1 VLPSHRRLKQ
11 PRKDDYAIHRSSHRA
26 TRSGA
31 DLAAAVLVVLGVSV
45 VSFFLTFLT
54 GDPAE
59 IMLPPGAT
67 AVQIAKFRAE
77 WGFADPLPVQYWR
90 FLRRAIHG
98 DFGVSLQHGQSSLPL
113 IAARLPA
120 TLQLT
125 VTAMLLAIVLAVP
138 LGVLAATHRG
148 GKLDLLTMGVALFG
162 QSVPNFWLAIMMILL
177 FAVSWGWLPTSGRGG
192 WTHVVMPAA
201 AIAINLMAL
210 LTRLVRTTMIE
221 VLSEDFVRTGRSKGL
236 RELAVVLR
244 HALPNAL
251 IPLVTVVGL
260 QFGYILGGAVVIET
274 IFTWPGVGLFTIQAI
289 MNRDYPVAAVGVA
302 AGLVAGYLGGRV
314 GAVIMR
320 VVDLNLAFPLI
331 LLALA
336 VVALLGANL
345 RNLVIVMAITTWIIY
360 ARVVRGLTRT
370 LREQEFVQAVRAL
383 GARDARIIAR
393 HVLPTVLAPIMVIWT
408 LEVARVILMESALS
422 FLGLGV
428 PPPTPTWGRML
439 AEGRD
444 YLTLAGWISIFPGLA
459 IMVTV
464 LGINFLGDGLRDLRD
479 PRLRGQT

>member
-1 VLPSHRRLKQ
+1 VRAYVAGRLAT
-11 PRKDDYAIHRSSHRA
+11 AI
-26 TRSGA
+26 
-31 DLAAAVLVVLGVSV
+31 LVILGVSV

-67 AVQIAKFRAE
+67 AAQIEQFRAE

-90 FLRRAIHG
+90 FLRRAAHG
-98 DFGVSLQHGQSSLPL
+98 DFGVSLRHGQSSLPL

-148 GKLDLLTMGVALFG
+148 GPVDLLAMGVALVG

-177 FAVSWGWLPTSGRGG
+177 FAVSWGLLPTSGRGG
-192 WTHVVMPAA
+192 VAHVVMPAA

-210 LTRLVRTTMIE
+210 LTRLVRSTMIE
-221 VLSEDFVRTGRSKGL
+221 MLSEDYVRTARAKGL
-236 RELAVVLR
+236 REVFVTGR

-289 MNRDYPVAAVGVA
+289 LNRDYPVVQAAVFILATGVVLINLA
-302 AGLVAGYLGGRV
+302 
-314 GAVIMR
+314 
-320 VVDLNLAFPLI
+320 VDLLYVWL
-331 LLALA
+331 
-336 VVALLGANL
+336 
-345 RNLVIVMAITTWIIY
+345 
-360 ARVVRGLTRT
+360 
-370 LREQEFVQAVRAL
+370 
-383 GARDARIIAR
+383 
-393 HVLPTVLAPIMVIWT
+393 
-408 LEVARVILMESALS
+408 
-422 FLGLGV
+422 
-428 PPPTPTWGRML
+428 
-439 AEGRD
+439 
-444 YLTLAGWISIFPGLA
+444 
-459 IMVTV
+459 
-464 LGINFLGDGLRDLRD
+464 D
-479 PRLRGQT
+479 PRIRVT

>member
-1 VLPSHRRLKQ
+1 MRRYIAGRL
-11 PRKDDYAIHRSSHRA
+11 A
-26 TRSGA
+26 T
-31 DLAAAVLVVLGVSV
+31 AVLVILGVSA

-67 AVQIAKFRAE
+67 AAQIEKFRAE

-90 FLRRAIHG
+90 FLKRAVHG
-98 DFGVSLQHGQSSLPL
+98 DFGISLRHGQQSLPL

-148 GKLDLLTMGVALFG
+148 GPIDFLAMGVALVG

-177 FAVSWGWLPTSGRGG
+177 FAVSWGLLPTSGRGG
-192 WTHVVMPAA
+192 IAHVVMPAA

-210 LTRLVRTTMIE
+210 LTRLVRSTMIDM
-221 VLSEDFVRTGRSKGL
+221 LSEDYVRTARAKGL
-236 RELAVVLR
+236 RELFVTSR

-289 MNRDYPVAAVGVA
+289 LNRDYPVVQAAVFILA
-302 AGLVAGYLGGRV
+302 T
-314 GAVIMR
+314 AVVLINLT
-320 VVDLNLAFPLI
+320 VDLLYVWL
-331 LLALA
+331 
-336 VVALLGANL
+336 
-345 RNLVIVMAITTWIIY
+345 
-360 ARVVRGLTRT
+360 
-370 LREQEFVQAVRAL
+370 
-383 GARDARIIAR
+383 
-393 HVLPTVLAPIMVIWT
+393 
-408 LEVARVILMESALS
+408 
-422 FLGLGV
+422 
-428 PPPTPTWGRML
+428 
-439 AEGRD
+439 
-444 YLTLAGWISIFPGLA
+444 
-459 IMVTV
+459 
-464 LGINFLGDGLRDLRD
+464 D
-479 PRLRGQT
+479 PRIRLT